1 MSRRV
6 VHMLAIAG
14 VLGVGAFAVP
24 TAFADQELVSPDARD
39 ARQLTYHPIRVA
51 DLRSADA
58 KDAAGNPRAYR
69 TPVVVDVSSSR
80 GFDWGDAGIGAGGM
94 LAVVAIVA
102 GGTLLIIRRRPVAIQ
117 GSIRQRYVEVHDGL
131 YHAPKIARGTEDTMR
146 TTVWKR
152 IARRS
157 PNRRH
162 HMRIPGRRAAWAG
175 AVLLIAGGG
184 GIAFAAVP
192 DSGNVYHACML
203 KATLT
208 TRMIDPSL
216 PSDSP
221 LGHCT
226 RLETEITWNQ
236 KGSPGAPG
244 AAGKDGKDG
253 VSVQSADAETVAPG
267 TAASA
272 AFDSSTRNLHLK
284 IPQGETGAKG
294 EKGESGAD
302 GAPGVRGDKG
312 ETGADGAPG
321 PKGDMG
327 DPGPQGIQ
335 GPPGSSDVDAWVAW
349 RDLNRSVLKASPGT
363 TVAEFAPGI
372 YNVTLGLPNSLP
384 FQPVCAVNASINND
398 FENSVPAV
406 ITASHPLNRTLVVH
420 IRDATTGGSIGRD
433 WSLTAVGCS

>member
-1 MSRRV
+1 
-6 VHMLAIAG
+6 
-14 VLGVGAFAVP
+14 
-24 TAFADQELVSPDARD
+24 
-39 ARQLTYHPIRVA
+39 
-51 DLRSADA
+51 
-58 KDAAGNPRAYR
+58 
-69 TPVVVDVSSSR
+69 VDVSSSR

-102 GGTLLIIRRRPVAIQ
+102 GATLLIIRRRPLAIQ

-162 HMRIPGRRAAWAG
+162 HMHIPGRSAAWAG

-253 VSVQSADAETVAPG
+253 VSVQSADAETGAPG

-335 GPPGSSDVDAWVAW
+335 GPPGSSDVDAWVAG
-349 RDLNRSVLKASPGT
+349 RDDGTVRGASPGT
-363 TVAEFAPGI
+363 TMARTALGT
-372 YNVTLGLPNSLP
+372 YTVTLGLPNSFPL
-384 FQPVCAVNASINND
+384 FGHCAVNASINSE
-398 FENSVPAV
+398 FGAGPAV
-406 ITASHPLNRTLVVH
+406 ITATQPINRTLLVR
-420 IRDATTGGSIGRD
+420 IRDTRTAELVD
-433 WSLTAVGCS
+433 QHWSLTAVGCS